1 VYLKCI
7 LDWKDKQKS
16 KRDIVL
22 EENLL
27 DVKRMLKNSIFI
39 PSPIKP
45 NADGEFEKDEKKV
58 LVKVNIEPFY
68 TRKSP
73 ID

>member
-1 VYLKCI
+1 
-7 LDWKDKQKS
+7 
-16 KRDIVL
+16 VL

-27 DVKRMLKNSIFI
+27 DVRRLLKNSYCM
-39 PSPIKP
+39 PSPTRQ
-45 NADGEFEKDEKKV
+45 NAEDEFEKDERKV
-58 LVKVNIEPFY
+58 LLKVNIEPFY

>member
-1 VYLKCI
+1 V
-7 LDWKDKQKS
+7 LDWKDKHKS

-22 EENLL
+22 EENLI
-27 DVKRMLKNSIFI
+27 DVRRLLKSSYNI
-39 PSPIKP
+39 PSPTKQ
-45 NADGEFEKDEKKV
+45 NTEGEFEKDERKV
-58 LVKVNIEPFY
+58 LLKVNIEPFY

>member
-1 VYLKCI
+1 V
-7 LDWKDKQKS
+7 LDWKDKHKN

-27 DVKRMLKNSIFI
+27 DVRRLLKSSYNIQ
-39 PSPIKP
+39 SPTKQ
-45 NADGEFEKDEKKV
+45 NTEGEFEKDERKV
-58 LVKVNIEPFY
+58 LLKVNIEPFY